1 MLNICVFFSYVEC
14 SRVCK
19 CICSISELFY
29 ILFYLST
36 QFVDRVARGLEI
48 QQFGDGSTSRD
59 YTYIDDIVDGVV
71 YDIREKK

>member
-1 MLNICVFFSYVEC
+1 
-14 SRVCK
+14 
-19 CICSISELFY
+19 
-29 ILFYLST
+29 
-36 QFVDRVARGLEI
+36 VDRVARGLEI

>member
-1 MLNICVFFSYVEC
+1 MLAM
-14 SRVCK
+14 RVNFMNAC
-19 CICSISELFY
+19 LFY
-29 ILFYLST
+29 VACPIQ

-71 YDIREKK
+71 RGALELASSHMPF